1 MWEGF
6 KTFLS
11 YLKLGFYNVLDALPG
26 VDFSKEIEDTEKEIV
41 AQKEEREKLATSMST
56 RMAENRKRKEE
67 EDAKKTRNQET
78 DRSLAHKKALEKQ
91 DLSFRSQVPNK
102 LAAGVAPAVGAAVKD
117 ELGKPDVKMDYNA
130 SPEALLKS
138 FAEKQ
143 GSALT
148 GANASRKTMEV
159 EAENKRTAENKAKAD
174 AKLEAENKA
183 KADAKVEAEKSGK
196 PGAPDSLATLLTE
209 LNTKMAQM
217 IKLQSQTTTNT
228 YETVV
233 AAKSLSKDLFKA
245 L

>member
-1 MWEGF
+1 
-6 KTFLS
+6 
-11 YLKLGFYNVLDALPG
+11 
-26 VDFSKEIEDTEKEIV
+26 
-41 AQKEEREKLATSMST
+41 
-56 RMAENRKRKEE
+56 
-67 EDAKKTRNQET
+67 
-78 DRSLAHKKALEKQ
+78 
-91 DLSFRSQVPNK
+91 
-102 LAAGVAPAVGAAVKD
+102 
-117 ELGKPDVKMDYNA
+117 
-130 SPEALLKS
+130 LLKS

-233 AAKSLSKDLFKA
+233 AAKSLSKDLFKS